1 MAEAGTNRNE
11 TQALIGARIGTLYG
25 TVLVV

>member
-1 MAEAGTNRNE
+1 MAEAGTSRNK

-25 TVLVV
+25 TDLVA